1 MTAYTDMSWEELVE
15 KAKELTDRIKLLEAA
30 LKYSNKTVK
39 CTLPLIKIVCDARIV
54 SEIEEMLSK
63 TNEVLR

>member
-30 LKYSNKTVK
+30 ICGGIVKYYYGKRSNK
-39 CTLPLIKIVCDARIV
+39 CPY
-54 SEIEEMLSK
+54 
-63 TNEVLR
+63 